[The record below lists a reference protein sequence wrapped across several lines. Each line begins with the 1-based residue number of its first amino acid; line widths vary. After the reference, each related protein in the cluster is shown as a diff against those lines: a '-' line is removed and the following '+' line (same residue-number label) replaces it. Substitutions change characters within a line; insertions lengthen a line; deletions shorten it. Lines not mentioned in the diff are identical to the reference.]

1 MDPRRPG
8 LVHPARG
15 VTLVELMLVLG
26 LFAIVMVAIVG
37 VWQKVQEAYFTGSD
51 VADVQQN
58 IRTAMDFM
66 VRDLRATGRDVT
78 LCAFSYTSPS
88 GTGDCDSTKVAAC
101 RNAPP
106 PDTNK
111 DLGALGYTANG
122 CQGIFAIPVADAT
135 TTTLRVRADRNDN
148 GTIAGTV
155 NSSPADPG
163 DENVLHAYELAAS
176 GHCPAGVPAC
186 ITRDAGTGPVAMV
199 AVNIAGLQF
208 TYYPRPGYGP
218 CAGSPPP
225 DPCPPFTSLANQRDA
240 DNIGRIHVSVT
251 ALITRGGAPV
261 SRTLQTDVL
270 LRNR

>member
-1 MDPRRPG
+1 MDCRSLG
-8 LVHPARG
+8 LVRTARG

-26 LFAIVMVAIVG
+26 LFAIVMVAIAG
-37 VWQKVQEAYFTGSD
+37 VWQKVQETYFVGSD

-66 VRDLRATGRDVT
+66 VRDLRSTGRDVT

-88 GTGDCDSTKVAAC
+88 GSADCDGTKVAAC

-111 DLGALGYTANG
+111 NLGALGYTANG
-122 CQGIFAIPVADAT
+122 CQGIFAIPVANATAT
-135 TTTLRVRADRNDN
+135 TIRIRADRNDS
-148 GTIAGTV
+148 GTIAGTA
-155 NSSPADPG
+155 NASAGDPG
-163 DENVLHAYELAAS
+163 DENVLYAYELAAS
-176 GHCPAGVPAC
+176 GHCPSGVPAC
-186 ITRDAGTGPVAMV
+186 ITRDDGTGPVAMV
-199 AVNIAGLQF
+199 AVNIAGLAF

-218 CAGSPPP
+218 CAGSPAP

-240 DNIGRIHVSVT
+240 DNVGRIHVSVT
-251 ALITRGGAPV
+251 ALVTLSGAAV
-261 SRTLQTDVL
+261 SRTLETDVL